1 MFSGMQ
7 KIVLNYPKLRER
19 IETREKPQEEKNKV
33 LANLDEIKAH
43 FSHSFTKGFVR
54 FLDATLPQVYDGV
67 EFDEGGVN
75 IQALLKDHCVV
86 LVPNHQ
92 SHADYLTINY
102 SFYKKYTSPLYVAGG
117 VNLNIPVIG
126 PMFRKMG
133 CFFIRRSFHNDASY
147 KLTLEAYLYYLMKK
161 KRAIEF
167 FFEGGRSRTGKLRSP
182 RFGLFNMLLEVHKE
196 ISKTE
201 DVPLVFVPVSIVHEY
216 IPETSSLTKELGG
229 KKKSK
234 ESLGQVFKL
243 VGIFAYQ
250 FGTVQIKLGKPIYAP
265 EFNEENLRDKT
276 HDLAFKCFR
285 EVGRNMMVTPSS
297 LLAMVLLDDP
307 SGAMP
312 WQDIFNRAEMII
324 NYCTKYNV
332 PMTKSLE
339 KDKFKKSLERA
350 MDIFIGNKRVDVI
363 GREHHG
369 HLYYSIRE
377 ECRGEILHSKNT
389 IIHHFII
396 PSIISYAWISL
407 FSGEIKDVKD
417 LKLFFL
423 RQRSQLKHEFY
434 LPTVKEFFYKTLSII
449 SDIVGKRI
457 TTLEELMSFDN
468 KDLYAIASHVG
479 IFNRALSY
487 IYEAYYTS
495 AVALK
500 SLDEEYPDGFKLDQ
514 YEKKSKQVFD
524 SEVKLG
530 RIIRYKEGHS
540 PLLVSNSLKYYT
552 HLEMIKEEKGLLSIA
567 NKEEFTNLISRYEKD
582 LRNQLAINIRGFGS

>member
-7 KIVLNYPKLRER
+7 KIVLSYPKLRER
-19 IETREKPQEEKNKV
+19 IESRDKPQEEKNKV
-33 LANLDEIKAH
+33 LGNLDEIKAN
-43 FSHSFTKGFVR
+43 FSMGYIKTFVS
-54 FLDATLPQVYDGV
+54 FLDATLPQLYDGV

-102 SFYKKYTSPLYVAGG
+102 SFYKKYKSPLFVAGG
-117 VNLNIPVIG
+117 VNLNMPVIG
-126 PMFRKMG
+126 PFFRKMG
-133 CFFIRRSFHNDASY
+133 CFFIRRSFHSDVSY

-161 KRAIEF
+161 KRPIEF

-196 ISKTE
+196 INKNE
-201 DVPLVFVPVSIVHEY
+201 NLPLVFVPVSIVHEY

-229 KKKSK
+229 KKKKK
-234 ESLGQVFKL
+234 ENLGQVLKL
-243 VGIFAYQ
+243 VGLFAYQ
-250 FGTVQIKLGKPIYAP
+250 FGTVQIKLGKPIYPP
-265 EFNEENLRDKT
+265 EFNEDNLREKT
-276 HDLAFKCFR
+276 HDIAFKCFR

-312 WQDIFNRAEMII
+312 WQDIFNNAEAII
-324 NYCTKYNV
+324 NYCKKYDV
-332 PMTKSLE
+332 PMTKSLQ
-339 KDKFKKSLERA
+339 KTKFKKSLERA

-396 PSIISYAWISL
+396 PAIISYAWVGL

-417 LKLFFL
+417 LKQFFL

-434 LPTVKEFFYKTLSII
+434 LPTVKQFFYKTLSILG
-449 SDIVGKRI
+449 DIVGRRI
-457 TTLEELMSFDN
+457 TTLEELMAFDN
-468 KDLYAIASHVG
+468 KELYTIASQIG

-487 IYEAYYTS
+487 IYEGYYTA
-495 AVALK
+495 AVALQ
-500 SLDEEYPDGFKLDQ
+500 SLDKEYPDGFKFDQ
-514 YEKKSKQVFD
+514 YEKMARKVFE
-524 SEVKLG
+524 SEVSLG
-530 RIIRYKEGHS
+530 RVIRYREGHS
-540 PLLVSNSLKYYT
+540 PLLVNNALRYFT
-552 HLEMIKEEKGLLSIA
+552 HLGMIQENDRMLSIA
-567 NKEEFTNLISRYEKD
+567 NKKEFKKMVDGYEKD
-582 LRNQLAINIRGFGS
+582 LRNQLAINVRGINS

>member
-1 MFSGMQ
+1 
-7 KIVLNYPKLRER
+7 
-19 IETREKPQEEKNKV
+19 
-33 LANLDEIKAH
+33 
-43 FSHSFTKGFVR
+43 
-54 FLDATLPQVYDGV
+54 
-67 EFDEGGVN
+67 
-75 IQALLKDHCVV
+75 
-86 LVPNHQ
+86 
-92 SHADYLTINY
+92 
-102 SFYKKYTSPLYVAGG
+102 
-117 VNLNIPVIG
+117 
-126 PMFRKMG
+126 
-133 CFFIRRSFHNDASY
+133 
-147 KLTLEAYLYYLMKK
+147 
-161 KRAIEF
+161 
-167 FFEGGRSRTGKLRSP
+167 
-182 RFGLFNMLLEVHKE
+182 
-196 ISKTE
+196 
-201 DVPLVFVPVSIVHEY
+201 
-216 IPETSSLTKELGG
+216 
-229 KKKSK
+229 
-234 ESLGQVFKL
+234 
-243 VGIFAYQ
+243 
-250 FGTVQIKLGKPIYAP
+250 
-265 EFNEENLRDKT
+265 
-276 HDLAFKCFR
+276 
-285 EVGRNMMVTPSS
+285 
-297 LLAMVLLDDP
+297 
-307 SGAMP
+307 
-312 WQDIFNRAEMII
+312 
-324 NYCTKYNV
+324 
-332 PMTKSLE
+332 
-339 KDKFKKSLERA
+339 

-567 NKEEFTNLISRYEKD
+567 NTEEFTNLISRYEKD